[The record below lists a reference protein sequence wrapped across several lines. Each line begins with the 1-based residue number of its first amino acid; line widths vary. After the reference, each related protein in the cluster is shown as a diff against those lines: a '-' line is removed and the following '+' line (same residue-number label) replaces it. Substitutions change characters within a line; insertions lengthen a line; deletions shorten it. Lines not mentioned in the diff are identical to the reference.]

1 MTNHLNDNLQFNL
14 LTGIQELDELLSDFN
29 QSNLL
34 ILAAYPNMGKSVFA
48 FNIGKNV
55 AKNYNKTVV
64 IFDLKIPTKEVITHS
79 TVNNKSS
86 NFDQCSIG
94 EPIEVE
100 KEKGTTVHTVFRYT
114 DISVNKYSDF
124 SVKKIKDECCQLDN
138 LGMVII
144 DDLQLLDH
152 LNREKNSIETNR
164 VKRISKISFD
174 LKNMSKN
181 LEVPV
186 LCISQLPCAMDFR
199 AERRPLLRD
208 LREIGSIGQDADV
221 VMFLYRESYYVT
233 EAEKKETV
241 QCIVAKN
248 RYGRTG
254 TVKLQ

>member
-1 MTNHLNDNLQFNL
+1 
-14 LTGIQELDELLSDFN
+14 
-29 QSNLL
+29 
-34 ILAAYPNMGKSVFA
+34 
-48 FNIGKNV
+48 
-55 AKNYNKTVV
+55 
-64 IFDLKIPTKEVITHS
+64 
-79 TVNNKSS
+79 
-86 NFDQCSIG
+86 
-94 EPIEVE
+94 
-100 KEKGTTVHTVFRYT
+100 
-114 DISVNKYSDF
+114 
-124 SVKKIKDECCQLDN
+124 
-138 LGMVII
+138 MVII

-186 LCISQLPCAMDFR
+186 LCISQLPCAVDFR
-199 AERRPLLRD
+199 AERHPLLRD

>member
-1 MTNHLNDNLQFNL
+1 MTNHLNDNLQFDL

-64 IFDLKIPTKEVITHS
+64 IFDLKIPTKEVITHP

-248 RYGRTG
+248 RYGKTG